1 MQMRISGN
9 SVSSASD
16 KRRKKEEEEQ
26 HGIFFDDDYDYLQ
39 HVKPR
44 TNMSLEP
51 LPENV
56 TVIEAKNL
64 LPLDHLEVILE
75 KIRLCTCRPSVGLV
89 SSPYKG

>member
-1 MQMRISGN
+1 MTLGQQLKLTVN
-9 SVSSASD
+9 SDSASASD

-44 TNMSLEP
+44 TNMLLEP

-56 TVIEAKNL
+56 TVIEAKKP
-64 LPLDHLEVILE
+64 LPADHLEASVLILE
-75 KIRLCTCRPSVGLV
+75 KNMIMQT
-89 SSPYKG
+89 

>member
-1 MQMRISGN
+1 MRISRN
-9 SVSSASD
+9 SDSSASD

-56 TVIEAKNL
+56 TVIEAKKP
-64 LPLDHLEVILE
+64 LPPDHLEVSALKI
-75 KIRLCTCRPSVGLV
+75 IRLCRPCRGLA
-89 SSPYKG
+89 SLLYK